1 METLTNFIFMVSKI
15 TMDGDS
21 GYEIKRRLLFGRK
34 AITILSTVQFNS
46 VTQSCPTLS
55 DPMNRSTPGLPVH
68 HQLPE
73 FTQTHV
79 NQVSDAIEP
88 SHPLSSPSPP
98 APILPSIRVFSNESS
113 LQSQSVSKS
122 RGIILQTMVH
132 IVKSTVFPLVMYR
145 CESWTIKK
153 AEHRKINAFKLQ
165 CWRRLFR
172 VPWTA
177 RRSNQSITKEINHD
191 YSLEGLM
198 LRLKLLAT

>member
-1 METLTNFIFMVSKI
+1 METLTNFIFLVSKI

-34 AITILSTVQFNS
+34 AITILSTVQFSS

-68 HQLPE
+68 HQLSE

-79 NQVSDAIEP
+79 NQVSDTIEP
-88 SHPLSSPSPP
+88 SHPLLSPSPP

-153 AEHRKINAFKLQ
+153 AEHRKINAFELQ

-198 LRLKLLAT
+198 LNL